1 MEETGMRTRACRIY
15 LLLITILMLGNLMF
29 ISNPIATASVR
40 ADGIT
45 LIEEWAQKAYQGRQ
59 TGTPGYGKAIDE
71 LEKRIRSVGMLPVFG
86 EGQYRQNYKV
96 GTANLTNEKV
106 TLNNKSLKL
115 MQDYM
120 PFARAAAGKSTFRT
134 AYYAGAGLSADY
146 PSKVDGLVLFHW
158 FDKNGKF
165 PEGAQ
170 DRIQRA
176 ITNGAN
182 GVVIITNGELK
193 VGNYEHP
200 LGAEKLNVPVLYLS
214 EGAANSA
221 GIPQDFVPASLK
233 KFEMRIDLSIDRS
246 IQQADNL
253 VGVIP
258 GKSEEKAILWVT
270 NIDGFGSL
278 PDGSWYESAKA
289 GAASAAM
296 MLDLASYYKENVP
309 EYTMIFA
316 FVGSKWKAQEGIKAL
331 TEKLNFDRISLT
343 IDLYAMGGNGKL
355 DEMFINYTNPSLE
368 AFAQAVAK
376 TPMLNTDLGNSLSSV
391 LKTKAN
397 KLFLIRDRDTW
408 VDDSSSDKAANISRA
423 HYASGVESL
432 IALSGKMMKRLL
444 EEEQPLDYSNLPI
457 SKATFQNPKLTLNHI
472 ATRHY
477 DVYADEVYIKEITP
491 EVLKEMDSIYA
502 RVAKYNYYPLPQAK
516 VTALFMEDGNTAA
529 KISGRK
535 ELENNSEI
543 LRRGFAN
550 FVDGKMYIYMRSGP
564 FYGTIAHELNHAL
577 ASANA
582 YAGMSFSLQEW
593 QGQSH
598 FVQYLQPKGA
608 YTNDIGMI
616 IKQKFLSNHEVPKL
630 KELVSH
636 YKTALDWT
644 WFTNEA
650 PNPYGHLY
658 TYYLMGSMYT
668 FLEDQ
673 YGEKVARRAM
683 YRNYLDVSNI
693 QNNLILETGL
703 TLNAFLEKWS
713 GWMLQAEVSSSS
725 TGSAIRK
732 TDNNGID
739 YMLLYT
745 NPERKGNGTEQ
756 NQEGSDVGKT
766 ITNGTVRYS
775 LSITSKDL
783 KITSL
788 NLYKT
793 KDGASIEIV
802 YESKVNRFISL
813 FNPPDGDKIKLFKAN
828 AITSGKGK
836 ATLKL
841 NSEEVK
847 AIRNEPMITLRFGEG
862 EDFAVIGSKEY
873 LKILK

>member
-1 MEETGMRTRACRIY
+1 MRSRVNHIF
-15 LLLITILMLGNLMF
+15 LLLISLLMAGNMIF
-29 ISNPIATASVR
+29 IFSPKASASVSV
-40 ADGIT
+40 DGIT
-45 LIEEWAQKAYQGRQ
+45 MIEEWGKKVYQGRQ
-59 TGTPGYGKAIDE
+59 AGTTGYGKAVDD
-71 LEKRIRSVGMLPVFG
+71 LEKRIRSVGMVPFFG
-86 EGQYRQNYKV
+86 DGQYRQNYNV

-120 PFARAAAGKSTFRT
+120 PYARSAAGKVTFRN

-146 PSKVDGLVLFHW
+146 PSKVDGLVIFHW

-165 PEGAQ
+165 PEGAL

-176 ITNGAN
+176 ITNGAK
-182 GVVIITNGELK
+182 GVAIITNGELK

-200 LGAEKLNVPVLYLS
+200 LSAEKLNVPVLYLS
-214 EGAANSA
+214 EAAANNA
-221 GIPQDFVPASLK
+221 GVPRNFVPASLN
-233 KFEMRIDLSIDRS
+233 KFEMQIDLSIDRS
-246 IQQADNL
+246 TQQADNL

-278 PDGSWYESAKA
+278 PDGTWFESAKS

-296 MLDLASYYKENVP
+296 MLDMASYYKENVP

-331 TEKLNFDRISLT
+331 TEKIDFDRIALT

-355 DEMFINYTNPSLE
+355 DEMFINYTNPSVE
-368 AFAQAVAK
+368 SFAQAVAK
-376 TPMLNTDLGNSLSSV
+376 TPMLNNDLGNSLSSV

-408 VDDSSSDKAANISRA
+408 VDDSLSDKAANISRD

-432 IALSGKMMKRLL
+432 ITLSGRMMKRLL
-444 EEEQPLDYSNLPI
+444 EEDQIPADYSNLPI
-457 SKATFQNPKLTLNHI
+457 SKATFQNPKVTLNHI
-472 ATRHY
+472 STRHY
-477 DVYADEVYIKEITP
+477 DVYADDVYIKEITP
-491 EVLKEMDSIYA
+491 EVLKEMESIYK

-516 VTALFMEDGNTAA
+516 VAALFMTDGNMAA

-535 ELENNSEI
+535 ELEDNSEVAGG
-543 LRRGFAN
+543 GFAN
-550 FVDGKMYIYMRSGP
+550 YVDGKMYIYMRSGP

-577 ASANA
+577 ASANGF
-582 YAGMSFSLQEW
+582 AGPDSSMLQEW

-598 FVQYLQPKGA
+598 FVQYLQPKGS

-616 IKQKFLSNHEVPKL
+616 IEQKFLAHHEVPKL
-630 KELVSH
+630 RELVSK
-636 YKTALDWT
+636 YKTELDWS
-644 WFTNEA
+644 WFTKATTN
-650 PNPYGHLY
+650 PNGHLY

-673 YGEKVARRAM
+673 YGVNVARRAM
-683 YRNYLDVSNI
+683 YRNYMDVSNI
-693 QNNLILETGL
+693 QNNLIQETGL
-703 TLNAFLEKWS
+703 SLNAFLEKWS
-713 GWMLQAEVSSSS
+713 SWMLQAEASSS
-725 TGSAIRK
+725 TAGSAIRK
-732 TDNNGID
+732 PDNNGFD

-745 NPERKGNGTEQ
+745 NPERKEEAAAP
-756 NQEGSDVGKT
+756 NQESSNAGKT

-775 LSITSKDL
+775 LRVTSKDL

-793 KDGASIEIV
+793 KDGASIEIA
-802 YESKVNRFISL
+802 YESNANRFISL

-828 AITSGKGK
+828 AIASGKGK
-836 ATLKL
+836 AIVKL
-841 NSEEVK
+841 NNAEVK
-847 AIRNEPMITLRFGEG
+847 TIRNLPMITLRFGEG
-862 EDFAVIGSKEY
+862 EDYAFVRSADY